1 MPRFIYLRL
10 SGNLRM
16 EGAYH
21 MKMVRTGTVGHWEV
35 YEKAGLSDARWGI
48 VVFDEVKVEM
58 EVGE

>member
-1 MPRFIYLRL
+1 
-10 SGNLRM
+10 M